1 MIALMAYAKISIRME
16 NDYSKILVVEDEI
29 VLEIRLKGFLKRKD
43 MMCLK
48 QKMVLKCIIY
58 WQIIILIWL

>member
-1 MIALMAYAKISIRME
+1 MTTQ
-16 NDYSKILVVEDEI
+16 KILVVEDEI
-29 VLEIRLKGFLKRKD
+29 VTRNTLKGILKRKD